1 MSSGLVMA
9 PGVYDGLSARAAEV
23 AGAQAIFI
31 TGAGVSASVLGTPDF
46 GLMTMTEVRDQTRNI
61 VRATNIPVIADCDT
75 GYGNPLNTIRTVQE
89 FESAGVSALFL
100 EDQVA
105 PKKCGHFAGK
115 QIVSTDEMCQKLKA
129 AIDARVDDQ
138 LVIIARTD
146 ARAVNDLDDA
156 IARAK
161 TYADTGVDM
170 VFVEAPETV
179 EEVQQVLE
187 ELGQTVPVMVNLV
200 EGGKTPMIPQE
211 ELEAMG
217 VSLLTYSGSGQK
229 AALKTLDEVYRTLVH
244 KAPIEDIYPSRMMSL
259 DERSHLLG
267 LSSFYE
273 LEQRY
278 S

>member
-1 MSSGLVMA
+1 MA